1 VIDARQRR
9 TGFLVAGCFFM
20 EIMDGTIVS
29 TSAPRIGRALG
40 VTSAAVGLVVTAY
53 LVTVAVLIP
62 LSGWL
67 VGRLGTRKVFLTAIV
82 VFTSAS
88 VLCSTSSNLAELV
101 AFRVLQGAGGAMMTP
116 VGRLAVLGTTAKSD
130 LLRMI
135 SYIVW
140 PALLAPVIAPLAG
153 GFITTYASWRWLF
166 LINLPLGIIAFTVA
180 VRLIPAVP
188 TLAPP
193 PLDWAGVVLTC
204 LGLGGLTYAASLL
217 SENPTPWVVL
227 AILGPAAV
235 AVLAL
240 AIGHLLRVRHPLVDL
255 RTLDIGTFRV
265 AVGCGLLTY
274 MAIGAVPFL
283 LPLLFEN
290 VFGWSAIKSGAIVL
304 FVFVGNIGIKP
315 ATTFILNRWGFRS
328 VLLTACVLLAASI
341 AAAGLVTR
349 QVPIAVIIV
358 IAVVSGVARSLCGTS
373 NNTLSFCDVP
383 EAQMPHANALAA
395 TAQQLAFGL
404 GVAAATVALRLG
416 GPLSRALGAATL
428 HADYTIAFALV
439 ALLPLAA
446 IPGIAR
452 MHRDAGSAAR
462 TARAPAQA
470 PNAAALR
477 APRASGIPAPG
488 RAGRRRA
495 SRR

>member
-188 TLAPP
+188 TPAPP
-193 PLDWAGVVLTC
+193 PLDWVGVVLTC

-217 SENPTPWVVL
+217 SANPTPWVVL
-227 AILGPAAV
+227 AILGPAAL

-240 AIGHLLRVRHPLVDL
+240 AIRHLLRTEHPLVDL

-290 VFGWSAIKSGAIVL
+290 VFGWSAIRSGAIVL

-349 QVPIAVIIV
+349 QVPITVIIV

-416 GPLSRALGAATL
+416 GPLSRGLGAGTL

-470 PNAAALR
+470 
-477 APRASGIPAPG
+477 
-488 RAGRRRA
+488 RAGESA
-495 SRR
+495 

>member
-116 VGRLAVLGTTAKSD
+116 VGRLAVIGTTAKSD

-180 VRLIPAVP
+180 VRLIPSVP

-217 SENPTPWVVL
+217 SQNPTPWIVLAALGPASL
-227 AILGPAAV
+227 AIL
-235 AVLAL
+235 VLAVR
-240 AIGHLLRVRHPLVDL
+240 HLLRAEHPLVDL
-255 RTLDIGTFRV
+255 RTLDIATFRV

-274 MAIGAVPFL
+274 MAVGAVPFL

-315 ATTFILNRWGFRS
+315 ATTFIVNRWGFRS
-328 VLLTACVLLAASI
+328 VLLTACLMLAASI
-341 AAAGLVTR
+341 AAAGFVTR

-358 IAVVSGVARSLCGTS
+358 IAVISGVARSLGGTS

-383 EAQMPHANALAA
+383 DAQMPHANALAA

-416 GPLSRALGAATL
+416 GPLSRALGAGTL
-428 HADYTIAFALV
+428 RADYTIAFALV

-452 MHRDAGSAAR
+452 MRRDAGSAAR
-462 TARAPAQA
+462 TARAPA
-470 PNAAALR
+470 R
-477 APRASGIPAPG
+477 
-488 RAGRRRA
+488 
-495 SRR
+495 